1 VGILS
6 ARERN
11 PRYLHS
17 RNQPYEQRL
26 RICQEVD
33 EMREV
38 TARKEHICN
47 RCKKVIKR
55 GDRCIQSQS
64 PSAGF
69 WHLECAPDFER
80 RTGQGPVLFP

>member
-1 VGILS
+1 
-6 ARERN
+6 
-11 PRYLHS
+11 
-17 RNQPYEQRL
+17 
-26 RICQEVD
+26 
-33 EMREV
+33 MREV